1 MRRQALRA
9 VTALAVLLGGIGTVL
24 APAAGAQTGYPP
36 GPCTATIGSQDAGAH
51 AVGTSFT
58 VVLSPTCAFS
68 AGALV
73 NIVVNGQAIG
83 TKAASAN
90 GTVTVNVTV
99 ASATQLVINDPV
111 TVAGQCGTNT
121 IVATGP
127 SAAAGGATVTQTA
140 TFTVLCPTGV
150 AVPTPVARG
159 RVAFTGANVLRW
171 GAVALVLLAVGAL
184 LVVADRRRAKARS

>member
-1 MRRQALRA
+1 MRRQAFRIFA
-9 VTALAVLLGGIGTVL
+9 ALAASLGGMLVVL
-24 APAAGAQTGYPP
+24 VPAAGAQTGYPP
-36 GPCTATIGSQDAGAH
+36 GACTATVGSQDAGAH
-51 AVGTSFT
+51 AIGSSFS
-58 VVLSPTCAFS
+58 VVLAPTCALS
-68 AGALV
+68 PGALV
-73 NIVVNGQAIG
+73 SIVVNGQAVG
-83 TKAASAN
+83 TKAAAAN

-99 ASATQLVINDPV
+99 ASATQLIINDPV

-150 AVPTPVARG
+150 AVATPVSRG